1 MFFVPHLL
9 LIFGFSLS
17 PNVCTISVLDVLNWM
32 ELVLNFK
39 LR

>member
-1 MFFVPHLL
+1 MFFVPQLL
-9 LIFGFSLS
+9 LIFGFIPS
-17 PNVCTISVLDVLNWM
+17 PNVCTILFPDVLNWM